1 MFRTVYKCVCYAD
14 HRGWELHTALLKHME
29 TRAGEWV
36 ERLDSAEDTEWV
48 ELYRTALQQFTLA
61 IKHKIVHYFSYLD
74 SRLVKAVLH
83 TTLQTQLVETVGC
96 LVSQRQIQRL
106 MLHTDTIREQ
116 EVLAETD
123 FDWSSVLQ

>member
-1 MFRTVYKCVCYAD
+1 MFRTVYECVCNANR
-14 HRGWELHTALLKHME
+14 RGWELHTALLKHME

-36 ERLDSAEDTEWV
+36 ERLDRAGDTEWV

-61 IKHKIVHYFSYLD
+61 INQIVHYFSYLE
-74 SRLVKAVLH
+74 AVLH

-116 EVLAETD
+116 EVLAEAD
-123 FDWSSVLQ
+123 VY